1 MHTHMLQSGR
11 AAGRRRRSQCHKL
24 SSGPETLPPSTAPYP
39 TPPPGGVVG
48 EGDTKMMN
56 AWPNPPR
63 PQPAPSPHGPYPTPY
78 TLALITGACH
88 HTTPL
93 GVH

>member
-1 MHTHMLQSGR
+1 MSQALVWPR
-11 AAGRRRRSQCHKL
+11 DPAAEH
-24 SSGPETLPPSTAPYP
+24 GPLPD
-39 TPPPGGVVG
+39 PPPGWVVG

-78 TLALITGACH
+78 TLALIAGACH

-93 GVH
+93 GVP